1 MTFDTIPFELSGFII
16 NIVQEQEEHL
26 TIHARSTTTQAK
38 CPDCDM
44 VTQRIH
50 SPHHRQPHDLPNSG
64 RSVRLYLE
72 VPRFWCVN
80 EQCPRGT
87 FVERIP
93 SVVPLHAQRT
103 QRVTDTLKK
112 VILETSA
119 EAGARLSKHLKMRV
133 SADTLLRIARSIP
146 LEKQP
151 TPRVLGVDDWAL
163 KKGRRYGTILVDLER
178 HCPVDLLPER
188 SADALEQW
196 LKDHPGVEVISRDR
210 GDEYIQGA
218 SRGAPEALQ
227 IADRWHLLKNWNEAL
242 QRMWNR
248 HGKVLR
254 QAVKHV
260 QAELEPTETNVHP
273 APVSRPPVEK
283 PSYRQH
289 LFNEVKRLATEGDSN
304 RAIARQLQIHRATV
318 ARYIVADELPRR
330 VVPQNISSVMP
341 YGDYVQRRWNEG
353 QQNAAQLW
361 HELQAQGFSGG
372 YASVNRA
379 VKRLRPPSAG
389 RRRIVSQQPSITLS
403 PRHAAW
409 LLVEIPD
416 DLSQT
421 QTLLLE
427 ALRQLCPETDI
438 AYPLAQRFVTMIRER
453 QPEALDSWLQEAET
467 CGIAAIRNFVVKLRQ
482 DYDAV
487 KAALSYEWSNGQ
499 VEGQVNRLKTI
510 KRQMYGRANFDL
522 LRLRVLLPP

>member
-1 MTFDTIPFELSGFII
+1 MLPVTIPFELSGFVIDA
-16 NIVQEQEEHL
+16 VQEQEDYL
-26 TIHARSTTTQAK
+26 TIRARSTATQAK
-38 CPDCDM
+38 CPDCSM

-50 SPHHRQPHDLPNSG
+50 SAHHRQPHDLPNSG

-72 VPRFWCVN
+72 VPRFCCVN
-80 EQCPRGT
+80 EQCPRCT

-93 SVVPLHAQRT
+93 EVVPLHAQRT
-103 QRVTDTLKK
+103 QRLTDTLKS
-112 VILETSA
+112 VVLETSA
-119 EAGARLSKHLKMRV
+119 EAGARLSRHLKMTV
-133 SADTLLRIARSIP
+133 SADTLLRIARAIP
-146 LEKQP
+146 LEKHP

-178 HCPVDLLPER
+178 RCPVDLLPER

-218 SRGAPEALQ
+218 SRGAPKALQ

-248 HGKVLR
+248 HGKALR
-254 QAVKHV
+254 QVAKHV
-260 QAELEPTETNVHP
+260 QAEIQSTEVDEPIIPEPELP
-273 APVSRPPVEK
+273 AEE

-289 LFNEVKRLATEGDSN
+289 LFNEVKRMATEGYSK
-304 RAIARQLQIHRATV
+304 RAIARQLPINRATV
-318 ARYIVADELPRR
+318 ARYIVVDELPRR
-330 VVPQNISSVMP
+330 VAPQNISSVMP
-341 YGDYVQRRWNEG
+341 YWDFVQRRWDEG
-353 QQNAAQLW
+353 QHNARQLW
-361 HELQAQGFSGG
+361 RELQAQGFSGS

-379 VKRLRPPSAG
+379 VKRLRPPGKG
-389 RRRIVSQQPSITLS
+389 RRGMVSQKPSITLS
-403 PRHAAW
+403 PRRAAW
-409 LLVEIPD
+409 LLVETPD

-421 QTLLLE
+421 QTLLFE

-438 AYPLAQRFVTMIRER
+438 AFPLAQRFVTMIRER
-453 QPEALDSWLQEAET
+453 QPEALDSWLQAAET